1 MFSRFSKKRVVV
13 SSLVIF
19 ALAAGGA
26 YAYWTST
33 GTGTGS
39 AAAGTSTAVTVA
51 QVGTINDLKPGSAA
65 QAVDYSI
72 TNSAATPQFIQSVS
86 YSIVVTKAA
95 GAPAGVCDNTDFT
108 VTQDPTPVA
117 ADIAPGTTSYSPS
130 GATLAMVNKATNQ
143 DACKLATI
151 AITFTA
157 NAA

>member
-1 MFSRFSKKRVVV
+1 MLSKFSKKRILVV
-13 SSLVIF
+13 SLVGFGII
-19 ALAAGGA
+19 AGGA
-26 YAYWTST
+26 YAYWTTT
-33 GTGTGS
+33 GSGSGS
-39 AAAGTSTAVTVA
+39 AAAGTNTAVTVA
-51 QVGTINDLKPGSAA
+51 QVGTITDLKPGGAA

-72 TNSAATPQFIQSVS
+72 TNSAASPQFVQSVT
-86 YSIVVTKAA
+86 YTIAVTKAD
-95 GAPAGVCDNTDFT
+95 GAPAGTCDNTDFT

-130 GATLAMVNKATNQ
+130 GATLAMVNKGTNQ